1 MEGERKESGRKG
13 LGERGREG
21 RGEGMGEGG
30 EGRRAVQERE
40 GGVRWVVLVVCSQ
53 TSKINGVGYY
63 SFWSVLN

>member
-1 MEGERKESGRKG
+1 MVRKG

-21 RGEGMGEGG
+21 RGEGMGEGRG
-30 EGRRAVQERE
+30 EASSARER
-40 GGVRWVVLVVCSQ
+40 GGVRWVVIVVCSQ